1 MTEPVADSAEIDS
14 PCLRVCKYNDEQ
26 HCFGCFRTNVEVRT
40 WNTMTTPERA
50 AVVASLDDRRSRYWD
65 RFTADQDAPTSRR

>member
-1 MTEPVADSAEIDS
+1 MSEPVVDAAANDS

-40 WNTMTTPERA
+40 WNGMSA
-50 AVVASLDDRRSRYWD
+50 FAKASIVASLDDRRSRYWN
-65 RFTADQDAPTSRR
+65 RFTADQAAPTS